1 MFPHASTLLHIRRSH
16 LTSYYCFN
24 FKVMWIITFFSVSF
38 GKKLL
43 AKITYVTV
51 LMPVVLMIVLLIV
64 TVRQPGASD
73 GIAFYIGKVSS

>member
-1 MFPHASTLLHIRRSH
+1 
-16 LTSYYCFN
+16 
-24 FKVMWIITFFSVSF
+24 MWIITFFSVSF

>member
-1 MFPHASTLLHIRRSH
+1 MFPHASTLILHIRRSH
-16 LTSYYCFN
+16 LTSFHC

>member
-1 MFPHASTLLHIRRSH
+1 MFPHAPALNLQIRRSH
-16 LTSYYCFN
+16 LTFYHC

-51 LMPVVLMIVLLIV
+51 IMPVVLMIVLLIV
-64 TVRQPGASD
+64 TVQQPGASD